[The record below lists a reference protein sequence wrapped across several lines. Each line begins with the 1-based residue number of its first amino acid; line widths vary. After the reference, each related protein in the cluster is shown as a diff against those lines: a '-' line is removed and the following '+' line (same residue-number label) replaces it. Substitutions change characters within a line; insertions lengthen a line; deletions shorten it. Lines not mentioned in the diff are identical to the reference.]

1 MEAVEYFKNAC
12 NSQRKQ
18 QSHDGKFYAITTVD
32 EVGIKEFKKDEI
44 QLQTHYGY
52 FKNQRDCQECID
64 YFKEQIDQ
72 LEID

>member
-1 MEAVEYFKNAC
+1 MK
-12 NSQRKQ
+12 
-18 QSHDGKFYAITTVD
+18 T
-32 EVGIKEFKKDEI
+32 KDEI